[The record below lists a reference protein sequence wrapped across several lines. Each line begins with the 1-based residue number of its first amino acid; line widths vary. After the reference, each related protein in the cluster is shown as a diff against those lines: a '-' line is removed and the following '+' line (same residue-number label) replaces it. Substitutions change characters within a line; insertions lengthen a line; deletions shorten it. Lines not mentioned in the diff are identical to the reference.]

1 MKKTTTVKQT
11 NNTQN
16 KSFVIFLRFILSL
29 IVSAVYYV
37 GIQLLCRL
45 LNPGNYYVINT
56 VSGILS
62 LFTCCIFVVHSIL
75 GKKGKRKSFRAQPK
89 FKKIVSI
96 LVVVCIVLPFC
107 FINCCTIAD
116 EESIKKKNIFG
127 SVTKEYVYE
136 DIVSVDISVGGGIQ
150 YEIVFSSGK
159 TIDIL
164 SFNTGINT
172 FLSDDNLIMFD
183 KSISKHC
190 SKTVTQ
196 EKVWLQEWNTRRFF
210 FTEKGFKYFD
220 DIFNRNTVTQETTRE
235 TRGTVLLSPP

>member
-1 MKKTTTVKQT
+1 MKNRPTVKLKKKIQ
-11 NNTQN
+11 NN
-16 KSFVIFLRFILSL
+16 FIIFFFRFILGL
-29 IVSAVYYV
+29 IVSVVYYV

-56 VSGILS
+56 VSGIFS
-62 LFTCCIFVVHSIL
+62 LFTCCIFIVHSIL
-75 GKKGKRKSFRAQPK
+75 GKKEKRKSFREQPK

-107 FINCCTIAD
+107 FINCCTTAD
-116 EESIKKKNIFG
+116 EKSIKKKNIFG
-127 SVTKEYVYE
+127 SVTKEYIYE
-136 DIVSVDISVGGGIQ
+136 DIISVDISVGSGIQ

-159 TIDIL
+159 TINIL

-210 FTEKGFKYFD
+210 FTENGFKYFD
-220 DIFNRNTVTQETTRE
+220 DILNGQE
-235 TRGTVLLSPP
+235 

>member
-1 MKKTTTVKQT
+1 MKKRTIVKQT

-29 IVSAVYYV
+29 IISAVYYV

-62 LFTCCIFVVHSIL
+62 LFTCCIFVVCSVL
-75 GKKGKRKSFRAQPK
+75 GKEEKLLRHNQNLKK
-89 FKKIVSI
+89 FGCISVA
-96 LVVVCIVLPFC
+96 VCIVLPFC

-220 DIFNRNTVTQETTRE
+220 DIFN
-235 TRGTVLLSPP
+235 S